1 MTSKLIGKLNPHS
14 YQPLPY
20 FIEKVAAGFPSPAAG
35 YVDSSID
42 LNDLCI
48 EHPNATFLVRVS
60 GLSMIDAGIHPE
72 DLLVVDRSLEAQ
84 HCDII
89 VCSLDGEFTV
99 KELCLKPSAKLV
111 AYNPDFAD
119 IIIHDDTDFIVFGV
133 VTSIIRKV
141 RRGKSDR

>member
-1 MTSKLIGKLNPHS
+1 MTSKLIGKLSPHS

-35 YVDSSID
+35 YVDASID

-60 GLSMIDAGIHPE
+60 GLSMIEAGIHPE

-99 KELCLKPSAKLV
+99 KELCLKPTAKLV
-111 AYNPDFAD
+111 AYNPDFDD
-119 IIIHDDTDFIVFGV
+119 IILHDDTNFEVFGV

-141 RRGKSDR
+141 RRGKADR